1 MNDPQT
7 DTSHAGPDDSTESLK
22 SAESTVATE
31 PADNPITLIS
41 QTSSTNATIHKHA
54 TWQPYPERIRTMWL
68 TSEALQF
75 VFWLAVC
82 AAAAVICWM
91 NDWWRWQPII
101 IALLAAV
108 NVLDF
113 ASQPLQTRYKYA
125 FHRFMIDDRFLRI
138 RTGWLFRSTV
148 TVPYNRVQHVD
159 TKQGPLLRKFDL
171 TTIVIHTAATAHE
184 IASLDS
190 AEAERVT
197 ALITERVAAAKE
209 DL

>member
-7 DTSHAGPDDSTESLK
+7 DTSHAEPVETVDP
-22 SAESTVATE
+22 AESTTTAESTIA
-31 PADNPITLIS
+31 ADSNNPTAP
-41 QTSSTNATIHKHA
+41 TNATIHHHVA
-54 TWQPYPERIRTMWL
+54 WQPYPERIRRMWL
-68 TSEALQF
+68 TDEALRF

-82 AAAAVICWM
+82 VAAAVICRL
-91 NDWWRWQPII
+91 NGWWRWQPIVI
-101 IALLAAV
+101 GLLAAV

-125 FHRFMIDDRFLRI
+125 FHRFMIGDRFLRI

-159 TKQGPLLRKFDL
+159 TKQGPLLRRFGL
-171 TTIVIHTAATAHE
+171 TTIMIHTAAGEHE

-190 AEAERVT
+190 AEAERMT
-197 ALITERVAAAKE
+197 ALIADRVAAAKE

>member
-7 DTSHAGPDDSTESLK
+7 DTSHTGPVGPADP
-22 SAESTVATE
+22 AESTVTVTSATPTNPTGTADTMPHA
-31 PADNPITLIS
+31 PAV
-41 QTSSTNATIHKHA
+41 
-54 TWQPYPERIRTMWL
+54 WQPYPDRIQRMWL
-68 TSEALQF
+68 ASEALQC

-82 AAAAVICWM
+82 AAAAVVCRL
-91 NDWWRWQPII
+91 NDWWSWQPIVI
-101 IALLAAV
+101 GLLAAV

-159 TKQGPLLRKFDL
+159 TKQGPLLRRFGL

-184 IASLDS
+184 IASLDA

-197 ALITERVAAAKE
+197 ALITEHVAAAKE

>member
-1 MNDPQT
+1 MNDSQT
-7 DTSHAGPDDSTESLK
+7 DTSHAEPAGAAGAPNPTEAVAATSPASPISPPD
-22 SAESTVATE
+22 TE
-31 PADNPITLIS
+31 PR
-41 QTSSTNATIHKHA
+41 TSAA
-54 TWQPYPERIRTMWL
+54 WQPYPERIQRMWL
-68 TSEALQF
+68 AGEALQCAL
-75 VFWLAVC
+75 WLAGC

-91 NDWWRWQPII
+91 NGWWRWQPVI
-101 IALLAAV
+101 IALIAAV

-125 FHRFMIDDRFLRI
+125 FHRFMIGDRFLRV

-190 AEAERVT
+190 AEAEHVT
-197 ALITERVAAAKE
+197 TLITERVAVAKE